1 MSSSFRFREGH
12 FALCLSE
19 TSNIA
24 TIVIFLPVAAQLYC
38 GARLS
43 RQKPVL
49 EASPEN
55 SSEDLVANDLSENDV
70 ADDDEDDVD
79 GCDN

>member
-1 MSSSFRFREGH
+1 MS
-12 FALCLSE
+12 LL
-19 TSNIA
+19 
-24 TIVIFLPVAAQLYC
+24 LPMA
-38 GARLS
+38 ARLS
-43 RQKPVL
+43 HQKPML

-70 ADDDEDDVD
+70 ADDDDDDVD